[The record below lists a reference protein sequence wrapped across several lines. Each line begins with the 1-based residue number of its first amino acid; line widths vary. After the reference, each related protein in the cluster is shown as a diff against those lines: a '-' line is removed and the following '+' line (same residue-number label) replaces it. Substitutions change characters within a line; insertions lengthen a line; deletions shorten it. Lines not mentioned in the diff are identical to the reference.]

1 MFFEKNRIFIFEI
14 KKRITNKNDNVL
26 KTKGVY
32 IFIILWEKK
41 KRITNNNNIVIWEK
55 RNNINFW
62 GENKKRITNKIIMF
76 FGKKIILILVKKIN
90 NLFNIS
96 EV

>member
-1 MFFEKNRIFIFEI
+1 MIMFFGKNRIFIFGEI

-32 IFIILWEKK
+32 IFVILWEKIK
-41 KRITNNNNIVIWEK
+41 KRITNNTSIVIWEK

-62 GENKKRITNKIIMF
+62 GENKK
-76 FGKKIILILVKKIN
+76 

-96 EV
+96 KV